1 MKFIKDR
8 FDILT
13 YWINEREKIRV
24 AKEAGKPSPWTKD
37 PLFMKWR
44 WCNVNRCHDRETR
57 WIFKN
62 IIEAHADSPSLW
74 FNLALGRFINWSP
87 TLHKL
92 GYFEKWDPIRFSEV
106 IALLLRCDAKVYT
119 GAYMIRAGTG
129 DDAKMPKHEYLV
141 KRVFT
146 PLWNLAAERPHIMT
160 DGMRPTCYAWDKFL
174 SQIFGMGNFMRN
186 QIITDMK
193 YAENIL
199 PKFETE
205 DWDTF
210 CLAGPGTRRGMNRIC
225 GFDLTRTWNDE
236 HMNATLNDL
245 RRRVVEDVN
254 CPEHFD
260 DLNNLANC
268 LCEFDKY
275 MRLTNGEGEPRS
287 TYRPSQDPLP

>member
-1 MKFIKDR
+1 MKFIKHR

-13 YWINEREKIRV
+13 YWINEREDIRLK
-24 AKEAGKPSPWTKD
+24 KERAAPTPWSGD
-37 PLFMKWR
+37 PLMKKWR

-57 WIFKN
+57 WIFKH
-62 IIEAHADSPSLW
+62 IIEAYDLHPALW
-74 FNLALGRFINWSP
+74 FNLCIARFINWSP
-87 TLHKL
+87 TLSKM
-92 GYFEKWDPIRFSEV
+92 GFMEVWDPRRFCETIEAIQKSGEK
-106 IALLLRCDAKVYT
+106 AYT

-146 PLWNLAAERPHIMT
+146 PLWDAAKERPHYKYESRRCG
-160 DGMRPTCYAWDKFL
+160 DWDVFL

-193 YAENIL
+193 YSHLL
-199 PKFETE
+199 PKDNTI

-210 CLAGPGTRRGMNRIC
+210 CLAGPGTRRGMNRLC
-225 GFDLTRTWNDE
+225 GFELGRSWNDE
-236 HMNATLNDL
+236 HMNATLQDL
-245 RRRVVEDVN
+245 RRRVVEDVS
-254 CPEHFD
+254 CPAYFE

-287 TYRPSQDPLP
+287 TYRPSSEPLP